1 MQLPE
6 CTRAGVTEG
15 TPRAGGQQGITG
27 AGGGQRGITGAGGAG
42 CITGAGRG
50 QGASWELVGQGA
62 SRELVVGR
70 GPPRSWPGF
79 SHVLGVVV
87 KALVSP
93 RARACTPDFSS
104 SAMGLE

>member
-1 MQLPE
+1 MCLWEEGPGCVQLPE

-15 TPRAGGQQGITG
+15 TPRA
-27 AGGGQRGITGAGGAG
+27 GGQRGITGAGGAG

-104 SAMGLE
+104 